1 MNLLS
6 TPHRLLGSALTA
18 ALLVLLATASGVQ
31 ARAHTATTPAV
42 ADYLAKHPGGTVI
55 NNNEISYDNGR
66 FVVTLVKP
74 PAPVNAIVDC
84 PSGWFCFYDRT
95 AYGYPRGRLSDCGW
109 QSLIIYGWQ
118 DRVESVYYNL
128 TRGSV
133 EFRDYGTPI
142 FSVSA
147 AAKADSDVTPFR
159 NRATEV
165 YRRC

>member
-1 MNLLS
+1 MNPRS
-6 TPHRLLGSALTA
+6 RFRRLLALACCAVLTA
-18 ALLVLLATASGVQ
+18 LLAGAP
-31 ARAHTATTPAV
+31 RAEADPSAV
-42 ADYLAKHPGGTVI
+42 ADYLAKHPGGTVL
-55 NNNEISYDNGR
+55 NDNEISYADGR

-74 PAPVNAIVDC
+74 PTANAIADC
-84 PSGWFCFYDRT
+84 PAGWFCFYDRT

-109 QSLIIYGWQ
+109 QSLITYGWQ

-128 TRGSV
+128 PRGSV

-142 FSVSA
+142 FSVTA
-147 AAKADSDVTPFR
+147 AAKADSDVSPFR

>member
-1 MNLLS
+1 MRPLS
-6 TPHRLLGSALTA
+6 FPGRLIGLSLTA
-18 ALLVLLATASGVQ
+18 VVLTLCSGAPSVQAAPPASGL
-31 ARAHTATTPAV
+31 V
-42 ADYLAKHPGGTVI
+42 AEYLSKHPGGTVI

-66 FVVTLVKP
+66 FVVTLVP
-74 PAPVNAIVDC
+74 PSANAVVDC
-84 PSGWFCFYDRT
+84 PAGWFCFYDRT

-109 QSLIIYGWQ
+109 QSLITYGWQ

-128 TRGSV
+128 SRGSV

-147 AAKADSDVTPFR
+147 AAKADSDVSPYR